1 MAGFNEVVRGGKSH
15 ESGVDGSSRH
25 GRMTRRPFRSPRA
38 AIATAV
44 APGLERL
51 ESRVLMAAVRPDAAF
66 TAVDLG
72 IGDDR
77 SFPTTGSAG
86 YSLGFSAPINFF
98 GSLYNGVFINNN
110 GNVSLG
116 ARNSFYSDVGL
127 ESLPARVI
135 APFYANVDT
144 RFDGLSARYG
154 RGAVD
159 GRSAF
164 GVTWLDADYYPSNAA
179 HVNSNRFQ
187 LVLVDRSD
195 LGAGNFDIEFN
206 YDSIKWESGS
216 TSGGDANGLGG
227 RSARI
232 GWTANNGT
240 LEGIHQME
248 GSGVAGTFLDSN
260 LETGLV
266 HGSFMSDVAGR
277 YLYRFRDGIW
287 ADAPTGAV
295 NTAPVVNLPAVGTLV
310 EGPNGS
316 TYLDLA
322 GSFEDPDADS
332 WTATVDFGD
341 GWGAQTLGLDGA
353 KGFLLQNPYYAAGSH
368 TVTVTIDDGNGGVGV
383 GTMNLM
389 IEDRSAPVVTVLAPQ
404 LVRENEAAVFTAS
417 LAGDTDA
424 NDFYTFEWTGSG
436 VGQDGAF
443 DFHAADNGSYIVSV
457 KVTDPSGNFTIVDVP
472 VTVENVAPT
481 ATGLS
486 GAGALDEGGTL
497 ALSLDGAGDLSPVDL
512 AAGLLYSF
520 DFDGD
525 GVFEISGL
533 SPLASHL
540 FDDSGTYLVRA
551 RVTDKDGGSSDYSAT
566 VYVANVAP
574 TSAGLSGPATGD
586 EGQALT
592 FSLGAA
598 SDLSGA
604 DAAAGFTYGFDF
616 DGDGIFEV
624 SGASSVVA
632 HVFDDNGNYTVRA
645 RVSDKDGGYAD
656 YSHEVKVKN
665 VPPKRGWFV
674 DNNPIAEGSLV
685 TVSFEGQEDPSGADT
700 AAGFT
705 YSFDFDGDGVFEIS
719 GSSPSATH
727 AYLDNGVFAVTG
739 RVNDKDGG
747 YTDYVTDVEV
757 YNVAPTATVTAANAV
772 EGSNVVVRLD
782 GVSDPSAADRAAG
795 MTYRFDLDND
805 GVYEVVGSSPSASR
819 LFKQDGTYTVHA
831 RVTDKDGGSTD
842 YTTSVVVANAAPVVT
857 GFGNTAS
864 TLGRAEAGSVV
875 SFNASFTDAGVLDR
889 HTATVDWGD
898 GSSGMLAAS
907 PSNGSGTGFG
917 LHSYKQGGIYTVTLK
932 VSDDASPAGVVTA
945 TSQVFIT
952 GVGLQNGVVQVV
964 GTNSDDR
971 VSVTNDNRGGIKVKT
986 SFARDAVFSSTSFRE
1001 IRATLGN
1008 GRDRFEADAGVTQP
1022 MYVNG
1027 VRYVPPSRSRGAYGS
1042 IANSLFSDRLVA

>member
-1 MAGFNEVVRGGKSH
+1 MAGFNEVVRGANSHKSAKI
-15 ESGVDGSSRH
+15 GS
-25 GRMTRRPFRSPRA
+25 TRRMSGTAARSPRA

-44 APGLERL
+44 GSGLERL
-51 ESRVLMAAVRPDAAF
+51 ESRVLMSAVRPDAGF

-77 SFPTTGSAG
+77 SFPTIGSAG

-98 GSLYNGVFINNN
+98 GNLYNGVFVNNN

-127 ESLPARVI
+127 ESLPAKVI

-277 YLYRFRDGIW
+277 YLYRFRDGTW

-295 NTAPVVNLPAVGTLV
+295 NTAPVVNLPTVGTLV
-310 EGPNGS
+310 EGSNGS

-341 GWGAQTLGLDGA
+341 GWGTQTLGLDGA
-353 KGFLLQNPYYAAGSH
+353 KGFFLQNPYYAAGSH
-368 TVTVTIDDGNGGVGV
+368 TVTVTVDDGRGGVGV
-383 GTMNLM
+383 GTMNLL

-424 NDFYTFEWTGSG
+424 NDSYTFEWTGSG
-436 VGQDGAF
+436 VGAGGAF

-481 ATGLS
+481 AT
-486 GAGALDEGGTL
+486 
-497 ALSLDGAGDLSPVDL
+497 VM
-512 AAGLLYSF
+512 
-520 DFDGD
+520 
-525 GVFEISGL
+525 
-533 SPLASHL
+533 
-540 FDDSGTYLVRA
+540 
-551 RVTDKDGGSSDYSAT
+551 
-566 VYVANVAP
+566 
-574 TSAGLSGPATGD
+574 
-586 EGQALT
+586 
-592 FSLGAA
+592 
-598 SDLSGA
+598 
-604 DAAAGFTYGFDF
+604 
-616 DGDGIFEV
+616 
-624 SGASSVVA
+624 
-632 HVFDDNGNYTVRA
+632 
-645 RVSDKDGGYAD
+645 
-656 YSHEVKVKN
+656 
-665 VPPKRGWFV
+665 
-674 DNNPIAEGSLV
+674 
-685 TVSFEGQEDPSGADT
+685 
-700 AAGFT
+700 
-705 YSFDFDGDGVFEIS
+705 
-719 GSSPSATH
+719 
-727 AYLDNGVFAVTG
+727 
-739 RVNDKDGG
+739 
-747 YTDYVTDVEV
+747 
-757 YNVAPTATVTAANAV
+757 AANAV

-782 GVSDPSAADRAAG
+782 GVSDPSAADLAAG
-795 MTYRFDLDND
+795 MTYGFDLDND

-857 GFGNTAS
+857 AFGSNAS
-864 TLGRAEAGSVV
+864 TLGTVSAGSLVF
-875 SFNASFTDAGVLDR
+875 FNASFADAGVLDQ

-898 GSSGMLAAS
+898 GSTGTMAAGS
-907 PSNGSGTGFG
+907 SNGSGAVVGQ
-917 LHSYKQGGIYTVTLK
+917 HSYRQGGIYTVTLK
-932 VSDDASPAGVVTA
+932 VSDDASPAGVITA

-952 GVGLQNGVVQVV
+952 GVGLHNGVLQIV

-971 VSVTNDNRGGIKVKT
+971 VSVTKDNRGGIKVKT
-986 SFARDAVFSSTSFRE
+986 SFAKDAVFSGTSVRE
-1001 IRATLGN
+1001 IHATLGA
-1008 GRDRFEADAGVTQP
+1008 GRDRFVADARITQP
-1022 MYVNG
+1022 IYVNG
-1027 VRYVPPSRSRGAYGS
+1027 VRYVAASRGGVAGS
-1042 IANSLFSDRLVA
+1042 ITRSVFSDRLVA